1 MQPTKSLLERANNS
15 CEICSQTSTDLNI
28 YTVPTHN
35 FNTDADVVILCNN
48 CNAGITNNDYANA
61 ENFRGIQGSIWSET
75 SSVKVLSYKIA
86 QQLLTIDW
94 AQEVVDS
101 AYLTEE
107 ELAWANSE
115 AEATANIVVHKD
127 AYGAVLQSGDNILL
141 TENLNVK
148 GTNFIAPKGTKVPK
162 IRLVA
167 DNAEQIEGKIEGST
181 IVILTK
187 FVRKSN

>member
-1 MQPTKSLLERANNS
+1 MQPTPSLLERANNS
-15 CEICSQTSTDLNI
+15 CEICSQINTDLNI

-35 FNTDADVVILCNN
+35 FDTDADVVILCSN
-48 CNAGITNNDYANA
+48 CNTSITNNDYANA

-86 QQLLTIDW
+86 QQLHTIDW
-94 AQEVVDS
+94 AQEIVDS
-101 AYLTEE
+101 AYLTED

-115 AEATANIVVHKD
+115 AEATASIVVHKD
-127 AYGAVLQSGDNILL
+127 AYGAVLQSGDNVLL

>member
-1 MQPTKSLLERANNS
+1 MQPNTTLLQRANNS
-15 CEICSQTSTDLNI
+15 CEICSTLTDSLVT
-28 YTVPTHN
+28 YVVPTHTH
-35 FNTDADVVILCNN
+35 NTDEDCVVLCSN
-48 CNAGITNNDYANA
+48 CNTKITSNDFAQP

-75 SSVKVLSYKIA
+75 SAVKVLSYKIA
-86 QQLLTIDW
+86 QQLQATDW
-94 AQEVVDS
+94 AQEVLES
-101 AYLTEE
+101 AYLSEE

-115 AEATANIVVHKD
+115 AEAASSVVIHKD
-127 AYGAVLQSGDNILL
+127 AYGAILQSGDNVLL

-187 FVRKSN
+187 FVRKSS